1 LFLREAA
8 DLFIGGGFAIAFSLT
23 FPFFKPS
30 ARYGTGWIANSS
42 IDRLKG
48 GPIV

>member
-23 FPFFKPS
+23 FLFFQ
-30 ARYGTGWIANSS
+30 AECEVRH
-42 IDRLKG
+42 RLDCELFNR
-48 GPIV
+48 